1 MLRRMTMAVVAVALA
16 LGAPRAAQ
24 SAPGTQTPSQAPAQA
39 ATSSQSPYPDDP
51 VKPQGLAFE
60 AILRAAVDRGGQQLA
75 QRAAEVVPG
84 LTLALA
90 DRPDTTSLHI
100 PGLYIFE
107 VVVPPIL
114 PTSLFAYN
122 QLRRDPRPPLARTP
136 QPGTAGERPVSNS
149 QGNDRTV
156 ANSAAQ
162 PDDPMIVSPVAS
174 GTIGDPDK
182 LYSDFVRQGVIDVML
197 DSSPVLPMAPDDT
210 LIVTVRAMDTTS
222 NPLYRDPTVRKL
234 VLSIK
239 KADLIEFQAGKI
251 TRDQAKSRITT
262 RAY

>member
-1 MLRRMTMAVVAVALA
+1 MTMAVVAVALA
-16 LGAPRAAQ
+16 LGAPRAALGAQ
-24 SAPGTQTPSQAPAQA
+24 GTQTPPQAPAQA

-84 LTLALA
+84 LMLTLA

-122 QLRRDPRPPLARTP
+122 QLRRDPRPPLARSPQGTP
-136 QPGTAGERPVSNS
+136 DARPVSNP
-149 QGNDRTV
+149 QGNDRAV

-197 DSSPVLPMAPDDT
+197 DSSPVLPMMPDDT

>member
-1 MLRRMTMAVVAVALA
+1 MLRRMTMAVVAVGLA
-16 LGAPRAAQ
+16 LGAPLAARTPQ
-24 SAPGTQTPSQAPAQA
+24 GTPTQAPAQA
-39 ATSSQSPYPDDP
+39 PTASQYPDDP

-60 AILRAAVDRGGQQLA
+60 AILKAAVDRGGQQLA
-75 QRAAEVVPG
+75 QRASEVVPG

-100 PGLYIFE
+100 PGFYIFE

-122 QLRRDPRPPLARTP
+122 QMRRDPRPPMSRVP
-136 QPGTAGERPVSNS
+136 QQGTADERPVSN
-149 QGNDRTV
+149 QPGNRV
-156 ANSAAQ
+156 APNSAAQ
-162 PDDPMIVSPVAS
+162 PPDEMAVSPVAA

-182 LYSDFVRQGVIDVML
+182 LYSDFVRQAVIDVIL
-197 DSSPVLPMAPDDT
+197 DSSLVLPMTSDDM
-210 LIVTVRAMDTTS
+210 LIVTVRGMDSTP
-222 NPLYRDPTVRKL
+222 NPLYRDPTLRKL

-239 KADLIEFQAGKI
+239 KSDLVEFQTNKI
-251 TRDQAKSRITT
+251 TREQAKSRITT